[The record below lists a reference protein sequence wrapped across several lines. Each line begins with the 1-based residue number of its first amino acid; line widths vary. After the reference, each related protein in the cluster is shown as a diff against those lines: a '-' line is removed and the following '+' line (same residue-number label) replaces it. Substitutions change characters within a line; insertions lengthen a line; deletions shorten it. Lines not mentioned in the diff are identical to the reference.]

1 MKKIS
6 INIISFIIILFTSF
20 TSAQE
25 TIFTAARN
33 NNTQLLNELLLK
45 NTDINSVEDRGST
58 ALIIACYNDN
68 FEAAKMLLEKG
79 ANPNIQDK
87 MGNTALMG
95 VCFKRLCKMAK
106 LLLEYKVAIDQQ
118 NFNRANALIFAATFG
133 AEDILKI
140 LLENGADPSIRDNYN
155 KTALDYAL
163 IQENE
168 NIIKWLRKS

>member
-6 INIISFIIILFTSF
+6 INIISIIIMLFTSF

-33 NNTQLLNELLLK
+33 NNVQLLNGLLLK
-45 NTDINSVEDRGST
+45 NIDMNSVDERGST

-79 ANPNIQDK
+79 ANPNVQDK

-95 VCFKRLCKMAK
+95 VCFKRLDKMTQ
-106 LLLEYKVAIDQQ
+106 LLLEYKATINQQ
-118 NFNRANALIFAATFG
+118 NFNGANALIFAATFG
-133 AEDILKI
+133 ADVIIKTLI
-140 LLENGADPSIRDNYN
+140 DRGADKKIRDNYC
-155 KTALDYAL
+155 KTALDHAIL
-163 IQENE
+163 QENMS
-168 NIIKWLRKS
+168 IIKLLME